1 MCLALVNS
9 LRKSFLSSFCGC
21 CAGKS
26 APSPPASP
34 TRFPQR
40 RASLARRCCIHGD
53 GSARRN
59 YVFVDDVVHAFD
71 AVLHSGVDGQV
82 YNIGT
87 SFELD
92 MLTLARMIVMAMG
105 LAPPGDHKAAD
116 KFIEFVEDRNIND
129 RRCARAALRI
139 HARGKHAA
147 HRYAVDR
154 SRLSEMG
161 WKASTSFEAGL
172 ITTIQW

>member
-1 MCLALVNS
+1 MRPVLSFPLVFTS
-9 LRKSFLSSFCGC
+9 LSLFSSPF
-21 CAGKS
+21 
-26 APSPPASP
+26 PPP
-34 TRFPQR
+34 PR
-40 RASLARRCCIHGD
+40 RRCCIHGD

-59 YVFVDDVVHAFD
+59 YVYVDDVVHAFD
-71 AVLHSGVDGQV
+71 AVLHRGVDGEV

-87 SFELD
+87 SFEVD

-105 LAPPGDHKAAD
+105 LASPGDNEAAD
-116 KFIEFVEDRNIND
+116 EFIEFVEDRNIND
-129 RRCARAALRI
+129 RRCVSLCLLHRVFCRSLTRAC
-139 HARGKHAA
+139 
-147 HRYAVDR
+147 RYAVDR